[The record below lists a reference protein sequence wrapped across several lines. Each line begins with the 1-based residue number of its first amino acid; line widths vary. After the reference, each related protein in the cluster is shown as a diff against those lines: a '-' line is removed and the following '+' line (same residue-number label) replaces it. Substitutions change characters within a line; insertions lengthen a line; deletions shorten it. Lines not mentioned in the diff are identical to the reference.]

1 MKTLR
6 KNKVEKSKVE
16 KSKIKKSVKPKKSS
30 AKNTSD
36 EKFMKKVEKNI
47 AVKSKIKNSE
57 KSKIPSTK
65 DINNDENR
73 KKSSS
78 MEVKIENTKKNNM
91 EELTESITKASRK
104 IISNY
109 FKNQSGSEHDNRDI
123 MQTFNEFSTKL
134 MAEPKEMEKVQEL
147 YKGFFAS
154 QQELWKRI
162 TDRQSK
168 PGEYL
173 PVIKPADGDK
183 RFKAP
188 EWDEAPYYFDFVKQ
202 SYLLVSQLMKQI
214 IATSE
219 IDEKTKNKLNFYSNQ
234 YIDAF
239 SPSNFIATNP
249 EVIKLA
255 QETNGQSLIDGFKNL
270 MDDIDKGKISQ
281 TDTSAFEVGRNLA
294 ITPGS
299 VIYENELIQLI
310 QYTPTTKTVGEI
322 PLVIIPPWINK
333 YYILDLR
340 PENSFAKF
348 VVDQG
353 VTTFI
358 ISWKNPTSELGNTTF
373 DDYVEKA
380 ALKAIEIALAVT
392 KSKKVNTIGYCLGGT
407 LLGTTLAIL
416 AARTNKSK
424 VAGTAVEE
432 NPVNSATFLAAMIDF
447 SDVGPMGDVID
458 NALIKKMER
467 GELLEK
473 GLMYGHDMEKAFN
486 LIRANDLVWSFVV
499 NNYLKGKT
507 PTPFDAFFWTNDNTN
522 LPGKMYLYYLKNMV
536 FENKLSRK
544 NALRICNTPIDIAK
558 IEIPVTVIAMQEDHI
573 SPPQTNY
580 TTTEL
585 VSGPVEFILGGSG
598 HVMGVANPPSKKKY
612 GYHLDG
618 KLQEG
623 FDVWKETAKFH
634 EGSWWTAWVAGL
646 IKKSG
651 KQIPALKS
659 LGNTKYKVI
668 EPAPGRYV
676 KEKASTHEEE

>member
-1 MKTLR
+1 M
-6 KNKVEKSKVE
+6 KSKM
-16 KSKIKKSVKPKKSS
+16 
-30 AKNTSD
+30 KNS
-36 EKFMKKVEKNI
+36 
-47 AVKSKIKNSE
+47 VKSK
-57 KSKIPSTK
+57 KSTTK
-65 DINNDENR
+65 VLNDENM
-73 KKSSS
+73 KNSAKT
-78 MEVKIENTKKNNM
+78 EIKTENTKKSNM
-91 EELTESITKASRK
+91 EELIESITKASKK
-104 IISNY
+104 IISNH
-109 FKNQSGSEHDNRDI
+109 FDNKSGTEHDNRDI
-123 MQTFNEFSTKL
+123 MHTFNEFTTKL

-147 YKGFFAS
+147 YKGFFSS

-162 TDRQSK
+162 SERQSK
-168 PGEYL
+168 PGEYM
-173 PVIKPADGDK
+173 PVIKPASGDK

-202 SYLLVSQLMKQI
+202 NYLLVSQLMKQI
-214 IATSE
+214 IETSE
-219 IDEKTKNKLNFYSNQ
+219 IDEKTKNKLSFYSNQ
-234 YIDAF
+234 YMDAF

-249 EVIKLA
+249 EVLKLA
-255 QETNGQSLIDGFKNL
+255 QETNGQSLVDGFKNL
-270 MDDIDKGKISQ
+270 MDDIDKGKITQ
-281 TDTSAFEVGRNLA
+281 TDMSAFEVGRNLA

-299 VIYENELIQLI
+299 VIYENELMQLI

-353 VTTFI
+353 ISTFI
-358 ISWKNPTSELGNTTF
+358 ISWKNPSSAMAETTF

-380 ALKAIEIALAVT
+380 ALKAIEIAQAVS

-416 AARTNKSK
+416 AAKTNNSK
-424 VAGTAVEE
+424 VNGTVVEE

-544 NALRICNTPIDIAK
+544 NALRICNTPIDIGK
-558 IEIPVTVIAMQEDHI
+558 IDIPVYVIAMQDDHI
-573 SPPQTNY
+573 SPPHTNF

-598 HVMGVANPPSKKKY
+598 HVMGVANPPSKNKY
-612 GYHLDG
+612 GYHIGG
-618 KLQEG
+618 KLNEG
-623 FDVWKETAKFH
+623 FDAWKETAKFQ
-634 EGSWWTAWVAGL
+634 EGSWWTAWTASI

-651 KQIPALKS
+651 KQIPAVKS
-659 LGNTKYKVI
+659 LGNTKFKVI

-676 KEKASTHEEE
+676 KEKASTHITE

>member
-1 MKTLR
+1 MK
-6 KNKVEKSKVE
+6 NSIKSKN
-16 KSKIKKSVKPKKSS
+16 SS
-30 AKNTSD
+30 AKNLTN
-36 EKFMKKVEKNI
+36 EKMKKSPKTE
-47 AVKSKIKNSE
+47 IKTE
-57 KSKIPSTK
+57 IKT
-65 DINNDENR
+65 
-73 KKSSS
+73 
-78 MEVKIENTKKNNM
+78 ENTKKTNM
-91 EELTESITKASRK
+91 EELTESITKASKK
-104 IISNY
+104 IIANY
-109 FKNQSGSEHDNRDI
+109 FENKSGYSHDNKDI
-123 MQTFNEFSTKL
+123 TQTFNEFSAKL
-134 MAEPKEMEKVQEL
+134 LNEPKEMEKVQEL
-147 YKGFFAS
+147 YKGFFSS

-168 PGEYL
+168 PAEYQ

-214 IATSE
+214 IASSE
-219 IDEKTKNKLNFYSNQ
+219 IDEKTKGKLNFYSNQ

-281 TDTSAFEVGRNLA
+281 TDMTAFEVGRNLA
-294 ITPGS
+294 VTPGS

-340 PENSFAKF
+340 PENSFVKF

-353 VTTFI
+353 ITTFI
-358 ISWKNPTSELGNTTF
+358 ISWKNPTSKMGNTLF

-380 ALKAIEIALAVT
+380 ALKAIEIAQAVT

-416 AARTNKSK
+416 SARANKSNGK
-424 VAGTAVEE
+424 EAEE

-458 NALIKKMER
+458 NALIKKLER

-473 GLMYGHDMEKAFN
+473 GLMHGHDMEKAFN

-522 LPGKMYLYYLKNMV
+522 LPAKMYLYYLKNMV
-536 FENKLSRK
+536 LENKLSRK
-544 NALRICNTPIDIAK
+544 NALRICNTPIDVTK
-558 IEIPVTVIAMQEDHI
+558 IDIPVYVIAMQEDHI
-573 SPPQTNY
+573 SPPQTNF

-612 GYHLDG
+612 GYFLNG
-618 KLQEG
+618 KLNEG
-623 FDVWKETAKFH
+623 FEVWKETAKFN
-634 EGSWWTAWVAGL
+634 EGSWWTMWTANI

-651 KQIPALKS
+651 KQIPALKT
-659 LGNTKYKVI
+659 LGNAKFKVI

-676 KEKASTHEEE
+676 KEVASTHLSE

>member
-1 MKTLR
+1 MKKSTNTKKSSTKSL
-6 KNKVEKSKVE
+6 NDEKVKE
-16 KSKIKKSVKPKKSS
+16 SVKP
-30 AKNTSD
+30 
-36 EKFMKKVEKNI
+36 E
-47 AVKSKIKNSE
+47 SK
-57 KSKIPSTK
+57 T
-65 DINNDENR
+65 
-73 KKSSS
+73 
-78 MEVKIENTKKNNM
+78 ENTNKTNM
-91 EELTESITKASRK
+91 KELTESISKASKK

-109 FKNQSGSEHDNRDI
+109 FENKKGGDHDNRDI
-123 MQTFNEFSTKL
+123 INTFNEYTTKL
-134 MAEPKEMEKVQEL
+134 MAEPKEIEKVQEL

-162 TDRQSK
+162 TERQSK
-168 PGEYL
+168 PTEYQ
-173 PVIKPADGDK
+173 PVIKPALGDK

-239 SPSNFIATNP
+239 SPSNFITTNP
-249 EVIKLA
+249 EVMKLA

-281 TDTSAFEVGRNLA
+281 TDFSAFEVGRNLA

-299 VIYENELIQLI
+299 VIFENELMQLI

-353 VTTFI
+353 ITTFI
-358 ISWKNPTSELGNTTF
+358 ISWKNPSAGMGNVTF
-373 DDYVEKA
+373 DDYIEKA
-380 ALKAIEIALAVT
+380 SLKAIEVALAVT

-416 AARTNKSK
+416 AARTNKPK
-424 VAGTAVEE
+424 ATGEKAEE

-458 NALIKKMER
+458 NALIKKLER

-473 GLMYGHDMEKAFN
+473 GLMHGHDMEKAFN

-536 FENKLSRK
+536 LENKLSRK

-558 IEIPVTVIAMQEDHI
+558 IDIPVYVIAMEDDHI
-573 SPPQTNY
+573 SPPHTNF

-618 KLQEG
+618 KLNEG
-623 FDVWKETAKFH
+623 FEAWKETAKFY
-634 EGSWWTAWVAGL
+634 EGSWWTSWTANI

-651 KQIPALKS
+651 KQIPAVTN
-659 LGNTKYKVI
+659 LGSAKFKVI

-676 KEKASTHEEE
+676 KEKASTHDTE